1 MTLGGKRKASFYV
14 FTRID
19 QMWNQRTLSINRG
32 YITFEWVLKIRKFL
46 FTKTYTFTCKHR
58 QPAGNPRIELK
69 LLRITFNCW
78 GDVGWTVKIH
88 ILAIVWPTPF
98 LKLNFLPLNH
108 ILQQISDI
116 KFVWTCFRLWMNNL
130 LHCCITSVLAHVPW
144 CEIPWPWMVC
154 TTFDESLWIVCDI
167 TNIHVIARFTIQLMK
182 HNS

>member
-19 QMWNQRTLSINRG
+19 QMWNQRTLWINRG

-78 GDVGWTVKIH
+78 GNVGWTVRIH

-130 LHCCITSVLAHVPW
+130 LHCCITSVLAMYPGVKCW
-144 CEIPWPWMVC
+144 LNTLTMNGLYYFWWIFLDC
-154 TTFDESLWIVCDI
+154 LWYIEHQCYEHSCD
-167 TNIHVIARFTIQLMK
+167 
-182 HNS
+182 S